1 MKLRRTM
8 LYVPGN
14 NAGMM
19 KDAHIYRS
27 DSVMF
32 DLEDSVSLNEKDTAR
47 FLVFNALTTLDYE
60 GIETVVR
67 INGLDTPYGR
77 EDLKA
82 MVRARPDVIRLP
94 KTETAQDVH
103 DVEAILA
110 EEEKA
115 CGLPEGSIRMMAAI
129 EGPLGVL
136 NAYEIATASKRLIGI
151 ALGAEDYVTSMKTS
165 RSPGGIEL
173 LFARSQIL
181 NAARAAGIYA
191 LDTVYSDVNN
201 EEGFLDEVRHIKQLG
216 FDGKSVISPRQ
227 IQPVHRVYCPD
238 DKEID
243 HALRVVQAIEE
254 AEANNSGVISLNG
267 KMVDK
272 PIVDRAKRVL
282 EMARAT
288 GIRINELEA
297 YCDEDE

>member
-47 FLVFNALTTLDYE
+47 FLVFNALNTLDYG

-67 INGLDTPYGR
+67 INGLDTPFGR
-77 EDLKA
+77 EDIRA

-94 KTETAQDVH
+94 KTETAQDVL
-103 DVEAILA
+103 DVEELI
-110 EEEKA
+110 EKEEKA
-115 CGLPEGSIRMMAAI
+115 AGLEVGTILMMAAI

-136 NAYEIATASKRLIGI
+136 NAYEIATSSKRLIGI
-151 ALGAEDYVTSMKTS
+151 ALGAEDYVTSMKTT
-165 RSPGGIEL
+165 RSPGGIEI

-181 NAARAAGIYA
+181 AAARAAGIYA
-191 LDTVYSDVNN
+191 LDT
-201 EEGFLDEVRHIKQLG
+201 F
-216 FDGKSVISPRQ
+216 
-227 IQPVHRVYCPD
+227 
-238 DKEID
+238 
-243 HALRVVQAIEE
+243 
-254 AEANNSGVISLNG
+254 
-267 KMVDK
+267 
-272 PIVDRAKRVL
+272 
-282 EMARAT
+282 
-288 GIRINELEA
+288 IRM
-297 YCDEDE
+297 